1 MRIRPG
7 REPTHAGVSGIYSV
21 FELSESAVALVLG
34 AVVLISIAPFWFDGR
49 VPVRT
54 YTTARRYYTGL
65 FAYMLAVLILYG
77 GLWFLLN
84 KTIFRPSPVAAATIR
99 EATTIAT
106 TGLHV
111 DPGADPRAKSV
122 SWIAAQRLLGRAEAA
137 DLDSQLLKIASVL
150 VALLLVVMVAPLALL
165 PTAVRRIL
173 HRLIGVP
180 AAAERLADQ
189 LVRSNPSTPTDVV
202 AEVALLLRRRGYD
215 PDEAWLPVAE
225 PMRAL
230 WFKTALLYHEARRWA
245 DDPHYR
251 GFVLTASHEFDVLRQ
266 SFDQLSLKVVRVL
279 DTVEH
284 LGALLPA
291 ATPEKTPATA
301 AAVSPS
307 DSAKTIRNI
316 VTDVLADLREDIAF
330 LLSNVCLFIARCVLA
345 QSLTANGRRRRL
357 AKLGFQ
363 LESEPRSALQFFL
376 WAWVAYVL
384 IYVAARPIP
393 MSMAVMIATIQV
405 VALATAI
412 VPNLRFGF
420 ACEDLYGRTPWRFV
434 VASGVVAAVLFVP
447 IVFVFQWVIRGTT
460 KQALT
465 ALGVSYPWFLT
476 AFTTAAT
483 TSFLIQDSRWSQL
496 PSKAARRAADGLVMA
511 VATVGGV
518 LGSRWLL
525 VELVGRHPRSTVWE
539 SIALSTVSGLLIGS
553 TVPSQ
558 FRREQLVRRPGHHV
572 AARDRMSAAPART

>member
-447 IVFVFQWVIRGTT
+447 IVLGHPGNDETSPDGVRRKLPMVFDRLYNRCDDFLPDPGQPLVTASLQSRPARRRWAGHGSRHGRWRPREPLAPHRARWASPALDRMGIHCVIDRQRATHRLDGPVP
-460 KQALT
+460 
-465 ALGVSYPWFLT
+465 VSP
-476 AFTTAAT
+476 
-483 TSFLIQDSRWSQL
+483 R
-496 PSKAARRAADGLVMA
+496 AAR
-511 VATVGGV
+511 
-518 LGSRWLL
+518 
-525 VELVGRHPRSTVWE
+525 
-539 SIALSTVSGLLIGS
+539 
-553 TVPSQ
+553 Q
-558 FRREQLVRRPGHHV
+558 
-572 AARDRMSAAPART
+572 AARPSRRGA